1 MIGTTRARVLIAAFA
16 AWLALG
22 ASGATGEPPA
32 ARAFLTSTF
41 NLTKG
46 EFDRLDAGQVIT
58 RTLGASDKRE
68 VATLGIVRVK
78 MTPEFYVERL
88 DDIVSF
94 KKHGGDEAVLQIGA
108 FSSPPAVKDMAA
120 MTLDDTDVR
129 SLRRCRVG
137 SCGLQLSAAAITK
150 FQQEIDWRRP
160 DAHQLAEQLLRRTLV
175 EYVAAYMKA
184 GTAASMEYAD
194 EAERMN
200 IGREFVSLM
209 GPDVAGWKSFPALR
223 QHLLDYPASDA
234 PGTIDRL
241 YWSKEK
247 VRRTVVSVTHLA
259 IMRTANDTPADY
271 AIASRQIYGTHYFDA
286 SLGLTVLVRD
296 RLAASPV
303 TYLVYLNRSR
313 VDVFGGIFGGM
324 TRHIVTGKARG
335 TVSDLLARLQRTL
348 ERQFGQSKTATPR

>member
-1 MIGTTRARVLIAAFA
+1 MSRATHARVLVAAFG

-22 ASGATGEPPA
+22 ASSAMREQPVAP
-32 ARAFLTSTF
+32 AFLTSTF
-41 NLTKG
+41 GLTKAD
-46 EFDRLDAGQVIT
+46 FDRLDAGQVIT
-58 RTLGASDKRE
+58 RTFGPSDKRE
-68 VATLGIVRVK
+68 VATLGVVRVK

-94 KKHGGDEAVLQIGA
+94 KKDGGDEAVLQIGA
-108 FSSPPAVKDMAA
+108 FSTPPAVADMAA
-120 MTLDDTDVR
+120 MTLDETDVR
-129 SLRRCRVG
+129 NLRRCRVG
-137 SCGLQLSAAAITK
+137 SCGLQLSAAGITK

-160 DAHQLAEQLLRRTLV
+160 DAHQLAEHVLRRTLV
-175 EYVAAYMKA
+175 DYVAAYMKS

-194 EAERMN
+194 EPERMN
-200 IGREFVSLM
+200 VGREFVALM
-209 GPDVAGWKSFPALR
+209 GPDVPGWKSFPALR

-234 PGTIDRL
+234 PATTDRL

-259 IMRTANDTPADY
+259 IRRTAGDTPADY

-286 SLGLTVLVRD
+286 SLGLTLLVRD
-296 RLAASPV
+296 RLAPAPV

-313 VDVFGGIFGGM
+313 VDVFSGFFGGM

-348 ERQFGQSKTATPR
+348 ERQFAQRKAAPPR

>member
-1 MIGTTRARVLIAAFA
+1 MTGAARTRVLIAAFG

-22 ASGATGEPPA
+22 ASSAMREQPA

-41 NLTKG
+41 NLTKAD
-46 EFDRLDAGQVIT
+46 FDRLDAGQVIT

-68 VATLGIVRVK
+68 VATLGVVRIK

-94 KKHGGDEAVLQIGA
+94 KKDSGDEAVLQIGV
-108 FSSPPAVKDMAA
+108 FGSPPAVKDMAA
-120 MTLDDTDVR
+120 MTLDEADVR
-129 SLRRCRVG
+129 NLRRCRVG
-137 SCGLQLSAAAITK
+137 SCGLQLSADAITK
-150 FQQEIDWRRP
+150 FQQDIDWRRP
-160 DAHQLAEQLLRRTLV
+160 DAHQQAEHVLRRTLV

-194 EAERMN
+194 EPERMN
-200 IGREFVSLM
+200 VGREFVSMM
-209 GPDVAGWKSFPALR
+209 GPDVPGWKAFPALR
-223 QHLLDYPASDA
+223 QHLLEYPASDA
-234 PGTIDRL
+234 PGRFDRL

-259 IMRTANDTPADY
+259 IMRTANDSPADY
-271 AIASRQIYGTHYFDA
+271 AIASRQIYGTHYFDT

-335 TVSDLLARLQRTL
+335 TVSDLLGRLQSKL
-348 ERQFGQSKTATPR
+348 ERQFAQPKAATPR